1 MQRGGGNSGGS
12 NGAYGGAGGSF
23 GPKSINLEEIWSD
36 LEGGIK
42 IIFTNDRNIDIKRYM
57 QLYT

>member
-1 MQRGGGNSGGS
+1 MQRGGGGS
-12 NGAYGGAGGSF
+12 NGGSSYGNSGSS
-23 GPKSINLEEIWSD
+23 GLKQINLEEIWSD

-42 IIFTNDRNIDIKRYM
+42 NIFTSDQNIAIPRYM

>member
-1 MQRGGGNSGGS
+1 MQRGGGSNGGS
-12 NGAYGGAGGSF
+12 SYG
-23 GPKSINLEEIWSD
+23 KQINLEEIWAD

-42 IIFTNDRNIDIKRYM
+42 IIFTSDQNISIPRYM